1 MNSDG
6 ARSLYFLRG
15 LGQAQDPALLKM
27 EPLGLHLDEHLGSPE
42 ACTTARGVS
51 PDLLWPCISTGV
63 DVTRN
68 FLEAYFL
75 LMAWL
80 FACGKGAS
88 SFFCIVH
95 IENNGSLIIKPIFV
109 KWVLAAFAQ
118 GAQTLTIS
126 YGPDFCFL
134 PPPPNPQCHPLWDS
148 CLLFTCQNPGPGS
161 SREPICF
168 QADVSLV
175 GLVLVFCSD
184 SSQLPGEKEKP
195 ALPLLRGARR
205 SLALVLMSALLLGQD
220 VPTGR
225 APRRLVVCLVTATAL
240 TVLHVSRELCL
251 FLSIL

>member
-1 MNSDG
+1 MALCLWKGCLIFFLHSIYRKQWISD
-6 ARSLYFLRG
+6 
-15 LGQAQDPALLKM
+15 
-27 EPLGLHLDEHLGSPE
+27 H
-42 ACTTARGVS
+42 
-51 PDLLWPCISTGV
+51 
-63 DVTRN
+63 
-68 FLEAYFL
+68 
-75 LMAWL
+75 
-80 FACGKGAS
+80 
-88 SFFCIVH
+88 
-95 IENNGSLIIKPIFV
+95 KPIFV

-134 PPPPNPQCHPLWDS
+134 PPPPNPQCHPQWDS

-161 SREPICF
+161 SRLPICF
-168 QADVSLV
+168 QADVSLR